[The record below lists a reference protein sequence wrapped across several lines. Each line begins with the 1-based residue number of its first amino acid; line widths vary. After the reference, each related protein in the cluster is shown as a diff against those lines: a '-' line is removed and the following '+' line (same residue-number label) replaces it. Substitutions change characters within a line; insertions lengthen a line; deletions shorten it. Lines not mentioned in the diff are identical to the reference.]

1 LINKKQAL
9 NEIHGKYKPGERNI
23 FLINTDTVIP
33 CISIDGVDLFFSDRF
48 QPYFSHLEKV
58 SIQHEIGVELSK
70 KEKKDINS
78 NSPKLKRITI
88 L

>member
-9 NEIHGKYKPGERNI
+9 NEIRTKIKLGKENV
-23 FLINTDTVIP
+23 FLINTDIVIP

-48 QPYFSHLEKV
+48 QPYFSHREKV

-70 KEKKDINS
+70 KEK
-78 NSPKLKRITI
+78 RI
-88 L
+88 